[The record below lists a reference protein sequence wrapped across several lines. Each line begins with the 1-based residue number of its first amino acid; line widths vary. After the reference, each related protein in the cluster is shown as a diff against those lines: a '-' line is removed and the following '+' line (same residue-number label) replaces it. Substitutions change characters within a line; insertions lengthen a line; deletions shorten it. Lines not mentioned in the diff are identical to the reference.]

1 MTQEF
6 YISVTPLKGNE
17 YLVRTERVAPG
28 VPLAEE
34 QVTWAVEEWL
44 AQASLLMDD
53 PLLGVLRGDRLTN
66 PTLAQ
71 GDRDPVAQLLAAQPD
86 QPSADLVAFGQKL
99 YSALFQGTIR
109 DSWLTAQGI
118 AQHRQEVLRLRLGLK
133 GSLLHRVP
141 WEVLHA
147 GDRPLATGTDVIFSR
162 YHSNFAGVTTPH
174 PITGLTS
181 DPNQPLNILMVLAA
195 PTDQEMLA
203 LKQEALDLQEELSQP
218 LRSPGTWFSDIQ
230 LTLLEQPGREQLTQA
245 LEQNHYQVLHYAGHS
260 NLGASGGSLY
270 LVNPQTGLTE
280 VLNGDDL
287 AGLLVNNGICMAVFN
302 SCRGVYTAS
311 AEAFGNSGDGNLAEA
326 LVKRGIPAILAMA
339 ERIPDKV
346 ALTLSRL
353 FYRNL
358 KQGCPVDV
366 SLSRARQGLV
376 SSYCSN
382 QLYWAL
388 PILYLHQEF
397 DGYLQAQPAMR
408 QEASKAL
415 TWMNGDTGRS
425 PSLPEYY
432 GNISDFDRADLEA
445 FEAGIYAEDG
455 SIVDELLP
463 DDLELYD
470 PTPPADLDQVAGM
483 VDELSESST
492 TTSWQ
497 EEEPILPA
505 LEAESLL
512 PATAQA
518 ETEQEAQFDHYLA
531 RIGQPRYPTTSSLSI
546 ASPFGQGTARSEVA
560 IAPTITTGNA
570 ALYSEIASV
579 LSDIGKLTPAI
590 AASIRVVQE
599 QPQDAKA
606 YTNLGWTLYQ
616 HGLLNEAIAA
626 YQQALQLQPNLAEAY
641 YRLGF
646 ALRQQGHLGDAD
658 QVFNRAIQLDPNL
671 VSIDS
676 DLAAALRQRGNV
688 PVVASHAPPT
698 DRTANKSAP
707 RSWLWTGVG
716 ALGLTL
722 VLAGS
727 WGVYSWI
734 TSSPLSLL
742 PPQTQNS
749 ENRDPNSLKRVKT
762 EQVAAWATEQL
773 QQGNI
778 AAAQPMIEAL
788 LDRGALAQAAAVMTP
803 VVTQHAKDPTLNF
816 LMGRLAWQQSLLAE
830 NTNYSLHDARRFW
843 ETATREQPSAR
854 YLNALGFAYYAEGQ
868 FDRADGTWSRALR
881 LAGQQTDESTTQG
894 TVPITNLNSEQ
905 EALTSYAGW
914 ALTLAKTAQTQPPD
928 QRASLMNE
936 AIKLRQK
943 VLEADP
949 VNFQPD
955 VLGKNWMWS
964 EAAIRDWRSLLQ
976 QK

>member
-53 PLLGVLRGDRLTN
+53 PLLGVLRGDRVASMA
-66 PTLAQ
+66 PSQ

-99 YSALFQGTIR
+99 YGALFQGTIR

-162 YHSNFAGVTTPH
+162 YHSNFAGMSTPY
-174 PITGLTS
+174 PLTGLTS
-181 DPNQPLNILMVLAA
+181 DPNQPLKILMVLAA

-203 LKQEALDLQEELSQP
+203 LKQEALDLQDELSKP
-218 LRSPGTWFSDIQ
+218 LRGQGTWFSEIQ

-260 NLGASGGSLY
+260 NLGTSGGSVY
-270 LVNPQTGLTE
+270 LVNPHTGLTE
-280 VLNGDDL
+280 VLTGDDL

-311 AEAFGNSGDGNLAEA
+311 LEAFGNSGDGNLAEA
-326 LVKRGIPAILAMA
+326 LVKRGIPAVLAMA

-397 DGYLQAQPAMR
+397 DGYLQVQPSAR
-408 QEASKAL
+408 QEGGKAL
-415 TWMNGDTGRS
+415 AWTKGEMGRN
-425 PSLPEYY
+425 LALQEYY
-432 GNISDFDRADLEA
+432 GNLSDFDRADLEE
-445 FEAGIYAEDG
+445 FDDGIYAEDG
-455 SIVDELLP
+455 SIAEVLS

-470 PTPPADLDQVAGM
+470 LTSPADLDHVAGI
-483 VDELSESST
+483 VDELSK
-492 TTSWQ
+492 
-497 EEEPILPA
+497 PPA
-505 LEAESLL
+505 ATAQVEAESLL
-512 PATAQA
+512 PAAAQA
-518 ETEQEAQFDHYLA
+518 ETEQEIQLENYLSRIA
-531 RIGQPRYPTTSSLSI
+531 PSRPSTANSPITPLIGQGR
-546 ASPFGQGTARSEVA
+546 ASSEVV

-570 ALYSEIASV
+570 ALYSELASV

-599 QPQDAKA
+599 QPQEAKA

-646 ALRQQGHLGDAD
+646 ALRQQGNLSDAD

-688 PVVASHAPPT
+688 PIVTSHAT
-698 DRTANKSAP
+698 VDRASSQSSR
-707 RSWLWTGVG
+707 RSWLWTGLG
-716 ALGLTL
+716 ALGLSL

-727 WGVYSWI
+727 WGVYNWI

-742 PPQTQNS
+742 PPQTQS
-749 ENRDPNSLKRVKT
+749 VEKRDPNSLKRVKT
-762 EQVAAWATEQL
+762 EQLAAWATEQL
-773 QQGNI
+773 HQGNL

-788 LDRGALAQAAAVMTP
+788 LDRGALAQAAAAMTP

-843 ETATREQPSAR
+843 EAATREQPSAR

-881 LAGQQTDESTTQG
+881 LAGQQTDESTAQG
-894 TVPITNLNSEQ
+894 AGATTNLNSEQ

-914 ALTLAKTAQTQPPD
+914 ALTLAKSAQTQPPD
-928 QRASLMNE
+928 KRASLMSQ
-936 AIKLRQK
+936 AVKLRQR
-943 VLEADP
+943 VLTADP
-949 VNFQPD
+949 INFQPD
-955 VLGKNWMWS
+955 ALGKNWMWS
-964 EAAIRDWRSLLQ
+964 EAAIKDWRSLLE

>member
-53 PLLGVLRGDRLTN
+53 PLLGVLRGDRGANLT
-66 PTLAQ
+66 LSL
-71 GDRDPVAQLLAAQPD
+71 GDRDPVTPLLAAQPD

-147 GDRPLATGTDVIFSR
+147 SDRPLATGTDVIFSR
-162 YHSNFAGVTTPH
+162 YHSNFAGITTPH
-174 PITGLTS
+174 PMTGLTS
-181 DPNQPLNILMVLAA
+181 DPSQPLQILMVLAA

-203 LKQEALDLQEELSQP
+203 LKQEALDLQNELSKP
-218 LRSPGTWFSDIQ
+218 LRGQGTWFSEIQ

-270 LVNPQTGLTE
+270 LVNSHTGLTE

-311 AEAFGNSGDGNLAEA
+311 SETFGNSGDGNLAEA
-326 LVKRGIPAILAMA
+326 LVKRGIPVVLAMA
-339 ERIPDKV
+339 ERIPDQV

-376 SSYCSN
+376 SSYCSQ

-397 DGYLQAQPAMR
+397 DGYLQVQPSVR
-408 QEASKAL
+408 QEAGKASVW
-415 TWMNGDTGRS
+415 TGGETGRN
-425 PSLPEYY
+425 LALHEYY
-432 GNISDFDRADLEA
+432 GQLSDFDRDDVEEFDDSL
-445 FEAGIYAEDG
+445 YAEDG
-455 SIVDELLP
+455 SLVGELLP

-470 PTPPADLDQVAGM
+470 LSSPADLDHVAGI
-483 VDELSESST
+483 VDELSKPSAT
-492 TTSWQ
+492 MQ
-497 EEEPILPA
+497 VDEEVMQPA

-518 ETEQEAQFDHYLA
+518 ETEQEAQLNSYLS
-531 RIGQPRYPTTSSLSI
+531 RIGQVHRPTATSPI
-546 ASPFGQGTARSEVA
+546 APPGGQGMASREMA
-560 IAPTITTGNA
+560 IATTITTGNA
-570 ALYSEIASV
+570 ALYSELASV

-626 YQQALQLQPNLAEAY
+626 YQQALQLQPNWAEAY

-646 ALRQQGHLGDAD
+646 ALRQQGNLHEAD

-688 PVVASHAPPT
+688 PVVASHSPT
-698 DRTANKSAP
+698 ERSASHSSR
-707 RSWLWTGVG
+707 RSLLWTGLG
-716 ALGLTL
+716 ALGLSL

-727 WGVYSWI
+727 WGVYSWL
-734 TSSPLSLL
+734 TNSPLSLL
-742 PPQTQNS
+742 PPATQRV
-749 ENRDPNSLKRVKT
+749 ETRDPNSLKRVKT

-778 AAAQPMIEAL
+778 VAAQPMIEAL

-830 NTNYSLHDARRFW
+830 NTDYSLHDARRFW

-881 LAGQQTDESTTQG
+881 LAGQQTDESTAQG
-894 TVPITNLNSEQ
+894 AGATTNLNSEQ

-914 ALTLAKTAQTQPPD
+914 ALTLAKSAQTQPPD
-928 QRASLMNE
+928 KRASLMDQ
-936 AIKLRQK
+936 AIKLRQR
-943 VLEADP
+943 VLTADP
-949 VNFQPD
+949 INFQPD
-955 VLGKNWMWS
+955 ALGKNWMWS
-964 EAAIRDWRSLLQ
+964 EAAIKDWRSLLE

>member
-44 AQASLLMDD
+44 TQASLLMDD
-53 PLLGVLRGDRLTN
+53 PLLGVLRGDHIAN
-66 PTLAQ
+66 MTLPQ
-71 GDRDPVAQLLAAQPD
+71 GDPVVQLLAVQPD

-174 PITGLTS
+174 PLTGLTR
-181 DPNQPLNILMVLAA
+181 DPNQPLQILMVIAA

-203 LKQEALDLQEELSQP
+203 LKQEALDLQDELNKP
-218 LRSPGTWFSDIQ
+218 LRHQGTWFSDIQ

-311 AEAFGNSGDGNLAEA
+311 SEAFGNSGDGNLAEA
-326 LVKRGIPAILAMA
+326 LVKRGIPAVLAMA
-339 ERIPDKV
+339 ERIPDQV

-376 SSYCSN
+376 SSYCSK

-397 DGYLQAQPAMR
+397 DGYLQVQSALR
-408 QEASKAL
+408 QVAGKPPGWTSGE
-415 TWMNGDTGRS
+415 TGRN
-425 PSLPEYY
+425 PTLQEYYVSLP
-432 GNISDFDRADLEA
+432 DCDRDDLEE
-445 FEAGIYAEDG
+445 FEDGIYAEDG

-463 DDLELYD
+463 DDLELSD
-470 PTPPADLDQVAGM
+470 PATPSDLDQVAGM
-483 VDELSESST
+483 VGELSEPSASIAGGD
-492 TTSWQ
+492 
-497 EEEPILPA
+497 EEPMLPA
-505 LEAESLL
+505 LDAESLL

-518 ETEQEAQFDHYLA
+518 ETEQGNQLETYLSW
-531 RIGQPRYPTTSSLSI
+531 IGQPRYPATASSP
-546 ASPFGQGTARSEVA
+546 ASPMGEQGVTRREGA
-560 IAPTITTGNA
+560 IATTVNVGNA
-570 ALYSEIASV
+570 ALYSELENV
-579 LSDIGKLTPAI
+579 LADIGKLTPAI
-590 AASIRVVQE
+590 AVSTRMVQE
-599 QPQDAKA
+599 SPQDAKA

-616 HGLLNEAIAA
+616 HGLLNEAISA

-671 VSIDS
+671 VSIDR

-688 PVVASHAPPT
+688 PVVAVSQATP
-698 DRTANKSAP
+698 DRVSNQPSR
-707 RSWLWTGVG
+707 RSLLWTGLG
-716 ALGLTL
+716 ALGLSL

-727 WGVYSWI
+727 WGVYSWL

-742 PPQTQNS
+742 PPQTQS
-749 ENRDPNSLKRVKT
+749 LTKRDPSSLKRVKT

-778 AAAQPMIEAL
+778 AAAQPEIEAL

-803 VVTQHAKDPTLNF
+803 VITQHANDATFNF
-816 LMGRLAWQQSLLAE
+816 LMGRLAWQQSFLAE

-843 ETATREQPSAR
+843 ETATKAQPSAQ
-854 YLNALGFAYYAEGQ
+854 YLNALGFAYYAEGK

-881 LAGQQTDESTTQG
+881 LAGQQTDESTAQGAAPTQ
-894 TVPITNLNSEQ
+894 NLNSER

-914 ALTLAKTAQTQPPD
+914 ALTLAKLAQAQPPD

-943 VLEADP
+943 VLTADP
-949 VNFQPD
+949 INFQPD